1 MERAGIRTGS
11 LCFTSDRSN
20 HQTMDSS
27 HYAGITI
34 EDLGLASLDLLVTS
48 ASEFLPESFGW
59 ISAPLNAVVAE
70 LLTKLMHKRTIS
82 SGHSDVTSSL

>member
-1 MERAGIRTGS
+1 
-11 LCFTSDRSN
+11 
-20 HQTMDSS
+20 MDSS
-27 HYAGITI
+27 HYAGIVH

-48 ASEFLPESFGW
+48 ASEVLPESFEW
-59 ISAPLNAVVAE
+59 ISAPLNAEVAE